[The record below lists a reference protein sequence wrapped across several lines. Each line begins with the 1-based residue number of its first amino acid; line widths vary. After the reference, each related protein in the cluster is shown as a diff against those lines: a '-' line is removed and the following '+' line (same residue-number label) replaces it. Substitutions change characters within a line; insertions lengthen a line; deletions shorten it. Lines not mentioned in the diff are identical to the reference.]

1 MCALFLSLEVAAVCY
16 LKKNNNNNNFSSKFF
31 PPNRVIVPGK
41 IRARSQLKRRLS
53 IYIFLGKVKAV
64 LLTLN

>member
-16 LKKNNNNNNFSSKFF
+16 LKKNNNNNFSSKFF

-41 IRARSQLKRRLS
+41 IRARCTIEEKIEY
-53 IYIFLGKVKAV
+53 IYFFKQNKSCIINA
-64 LLTLN
+64 